1 MNYILPNSNIGILF
15 PSWLPYNYKKYRL
28 LQEKTDSNIDKCNT
42 KEDKAKQIG
51 RNYQLFIQKYL
62 NLNSPYQSI
71 LIYHGLGVGKTA
83 TSILTYNELYNK
95 SENWIVFIFIK
106 KSLYKGWINELN
118 IWLEKTNFKKRMDN
132 IFFINYESS
141 SINVQFNEALMNV
154 KSQHQHKLFII
165 DEVHNYIRN
174 VYSNIKTFSSNRMLY
189 TYEYIKNEIAT
200 NKLSKLIC
208 ISGTPIINK
217 PYELALLF
225 NMLRKDSFS
234 LSEDE
239 FNKLFVSTVSHPIIN
254 STNIN
259 LFQRRIIGLVSYFE
273 NYSKNLFASKEI
285 IDIKLEMTEHQNN
298 IYKYFDEYE
307 KKLEKKSKNVK
318 LFKTYTRQSCNFV
331 FPFINKDIQGINR
344 PRPNQFKSI
353 FKAEKV
359 INKKNKKNKKSKKN
373 KDNTSKIVDL
383 YTKKCNEFIY
393 ALDKY
398 WESLSKL
405 DKNIDWSN
413 LPNLLKEKYIDDIK
427 GFINFFSQKSK
438 LFKSMNECSGKYTYL
453 CLNLLLNKGNALIYT
468 NYVLMEG
475 IEILKIYFKY
485 FKIKKY
491 GEFHGGIKDNVIREN
506 TRAIFNSSDNKNGE
520 KLKIII
526 ISPTTSEGVNLSN
539 VRQVHIIE
547 PHWNESRIEQVIG
560 RAIRQCS
567 HADLP
572 MNDRHV
578 KIFKYFMTQS
588 NKILTTD
595 EIIYNLAMDKQI
607 LIDSFLLTVKQA
619 AIDCE
624 LFKDINLHNNEKY
637 SCFKIPDLNQLD
649 SNLGSMYIPNIYKD
663 MNKNVGLNS
672 LTTIEKNINVI
683 EINAIKKGEKTV
695 NKYLFDIITGFVYD
709 IDIHI
714 LIGKILKDET
724 EVYEMLDM
732 NTFII
737 SKISLIEEY
746 RVPRGEL

>member
-15 PSWLPYNYKKYRL
+15 PSWLAYNYKKYQL
-28 LQEKTDSNIDKCNT
+28 LQEKIDGNVDKCNL
-42 KEDKAKQIG
+42 KDDKSKIIG

-83 TSILTYNELYNK
+83 TSILTYNELYNS

-118 IWLEKTNFKKRMDN
+118 KFLEKTNFKKRMDN
-132 IFFINYESS
+132 IYFINYESS
-141 SINVQFNEALMNV
+141 NINVQFNEALMNA
-154 KSQHQHKLFII
+154 KSEQQNKLFII

-174 VYSNIKTFSSNRMLY
+174 VYSNVTNFSSNRMLH

-217 PYELALLF
+217 PYELGLLF

-234 LSEDE
+234 ISEDE
-239 FNKLFVSTVSHPIIN
+239 FNNLFVSNVSRPIIN

-273 NYSKNLFASKEI
+273 HYSKNLFASKEI
-285 IDIKLEMTEHQNN
+285 IDVKLEMTEYQQN
-298 IYKYFDEYE
+298 IYKYFDDYE
-307 KKLEKKSKNVK
+307 KKLEKKNKNIK

-331 FPFINKDIQGINR
+331 FPYINKDIQGLKR
-344 PRPNQFKSI
+344 PRPNE
-353 FKAEKV
+353 FKALFKTDKV
-359 INKKNKKNKKSKKN
+359 INKKNKKSKKTKKI
-373 KDNTSKIVDL
+373 KDNTSNIVNL
-383 YTKKCNEFIY
+383 YTKKCNEFVY

-398 WESLSKL
+398 WESLARL

-413 LPNLLKEKYIDDIK
+413 LPILLKENYIDDIK
-427 GFINFFSQKSK
+427 GFIHFFSQKSK
-438 LFKSMNECSGKYTYL
+438 LFKSMVECSGKYTYL

-485 FKIKKY
+485 FKITKY
-491 GEFHGGIKDNVIREN
+491 GEFHGGIKDVIAREN
-506 TRAIFNSSDNKNGE
+506 TRAIFNSSNNKNGE
-520 KLKIII
+520 KIKIII

-539 VRQVHIIE
+539 IRQVHIIE
-547 PHWNESRIEQVIG
+547 PHWNQSRIEQVMG

-595 EIIYNLAMDKQI
+595 EIIYNL
-607 LIDSFLLTVKQA
+607 
-619 AIDCE
+619 
-624 LFKDINLHNNEKY
+624 
-637 SCFKIPDLNQLD
+637 
-649 SNLGSMYIPNIYKD
+649 
-663 MNKNVGLNS
+663 
-672 LTTIEKNINVI
+672 
-683 EINAIKKGEKTV
+683 
-695 NKYLFDIITGFVYD
+695 
-709 IDIHI
+709 
-714 LIGKILKDET
+714 
-724 EVYEMLDM
+724 
-732 NTFII
+732 
-737 SKISLIEEY
+737 
-746 RVPRGEL
+746 